1 VAIEQLSKGG
11 FSQIFR
17 RNANRC
23 SSCEKKNL
31 PEPIA
36 FAQLSRLTSEY
47 VCGQCYSDHNL
58 VIRLKQTQAG
68 RPAVG
73 G

>member
-1 VAIEQLSKGG
+1 MAIEQLPSSGI
-11 FSQIFR
+11 SQFFR

-36 FAQLSRLTSEY
+36 FAKLSRLTSEY

-58 VIRLKQTQAG
+58 VIRLKQIQNESSSS
-68 RPAVG
+68 
-73 G
+73 